1 MLLISTGSVSH
12 MGHYDYKSNS
22 FSFFNNLVWCYSKIV
37 CTKLEFFA
45 FPRWWESSLLVLLL
59 MTVCHQLLLVIWE
72 MLLLI
77 PIKRKYNFL
86 LIVYCLFHFVA
97 DNMFKKITCLF
108 TILTAKPWLKQV
120 CCWKWNMGWYD
131 WIVCGVWLVEDAQS
145 SILWKRFV

>member
-1 MLLISTGSVSH
+1 MFVIPGFQQLLDDLDDLSLDTPDAPEVTLTQMVLISTGPVSH
-12 MGHYDYKSNS
+12 MSHCEYKCNS

-77 PIKRKYNFL
+77 LIKRKYNFL
-86 LIVYCLFHFVA
+86 LIVNCLFPFVA
-97 DNMFKKITCLF
+97 DNMFKKITHLF
-108 TILTAKPWLKQV
+108 TI
-120 CCWKWNMGWYD
+120 
-131 WIVCGVWLVEDAQS
+131 
-145 SILWKRFV
+145 